1 MTLLSV
7 RNLSLSI
14 GRHPILSD
22 VSFDIGEGQIFGLVG
37 ESGSGKSM
45 TALAVMQLLPDLAR
59 CCGAVR
65 LDGTDLLA
73 ATEPELC
80 AIRGRSVGMVFQEP
94 RLLPWFSTLR
104 NIEIVGTTGER
115 AAALLDQVGLP
126 AAASLYPRQLSL
138 GMARRVVLARALAIE
153 PELLILDEPFA
164 SLDPTAADGL
174 RRLVKDLCEQGNVT
188 ALLVSHDSG
197 DVAAIA
203 DRALILY
210 GRPARLMRDVSFD
223 VAPEQRSAGDLAA
236 ITNQLRSILASAN
249 ESGTE
254 SFNSPDVSPN

>member
-1 MTLLSV
+1 MADVEVQVANKVFGATPILQDIRFTLERGRTTALLGPSGIGKTTLLRIIAGLDPQFEGSV
-7 RNLSLSI
+7 
-14 GRHPILSD
+14 
-22 VSFDIGEGQIFGLVG
+22 
-37 ESGSGKSM
+37 
-45 TALAVMQLLPDLAR
+45 AVPQR
-59 CCGAVR
+59 
-65 LDGTDLLA
+65 
-73 ATEPELC
+73 
-80 AIRGRSVGMVFQEP
+80 IGMVFQEP
-94 RLLPWFSTLR
+94 RLLPWLSTVR
-104 NIEIVGTTGER
+104 NVEVVGTTHDR
-115 AAALLDQVGLP
+115 ASALLDQVGLP

-138 GMARRVVLARALAIE
+138 GMARRAALARALAIE

-174 RRLVKDLCEQGNVT
+174 RRLVKDLSEQGNVT

>member
-1 MTLLSV
+1 MSDVTVQIASKAFGATPILQGIRFTLERGRTTALLGSSGIGKTTLLRIIAGLDPQFEGSV
-7 RNLSLSI
+7 
-14 GRHPILSD
+14 
-22 VSFDIGEGQIFGLVG
+22 
-37 ESGSGKSM
+37 
-45 TALAVMQLLPDLAR
+45 AVPQR
-59 CCGAVR
+59 
-65 LDGTDLLA
+65 
-73 ATEPELC
+73 
-80 AIRGRSVGMVFQEP
+80 IGMVFQEP
-94 RLLPWFSTLR
+94 RLLPWLSTVR
-104 NIEIVGTTGER
+104 NVEVVGTTHDR
-115 AAALLDQVGLP
+115 ASALLDQVGLP

-138 GMARRVVLARALAIE
+138 GMARRAALARALAIE

-174 RRLVKDLCEQGNVT
+174 RRLVKDLSEQGNVT

>member
-1 MTLLSV
+1 MADVEVQVANKVFGATPILQDIRFTLERGRTTALLGPSGIGKTTLLRIIAGLDPQFEGSV
-7 RNLSLSI
+7 
-14 GRHPILSD
+14 
-22 VSFDIGEGQIFGLVG
+22 
-37 ESGSGKSM
+37 
-45 TALAVMQLLPDLAR
+45 AVPPR
-59 CCGAVR
+59 
-65 LDGTDLLA
+65 
-73 ATEPELC
+73 
-80 AIRGRSVGMVFQEP
+80 IGMVFQEP

-174 RRLVKDLCEQGNVT
+174 RRLVKDLSEQGNVT

>member
-1 MTLLSV
+1 MTDVEVQVANKVFGATPILQDIRFTLERGRTTALLGPSGIGKTTLLRIIAGLDPQFEGSV
-7 RNLSLSI
+7 
-14 GRHPILSD
+14 
-22 VSFDIGEGQIFGLVG
+22 
-37 ESGSGKSM
+37 
-45 TALAVMQLLPDLAR
+45 AVPPR
-59 CCGAVR
+59 
-65 LDGTDLLA
+65 
-73 ATEPELC
+73 
-80 AIRGRSVGMVFQEP
+80 IGMVFQEP

-203 DRALILY
+203 DRALILS

-223 VAPEQRSAGDLAA
+223 VAPEQRCAGDLDA
-236 ITNQLRSILASAN
+236 IASQLRSILASAN

-254 SFNSPDVSPN
+254 RFN

>member
-1 MTLLSV
+1 MTDVEVQVANKVFGATPILQDIRFTLERGRTTALLGPSGIGKTTLLRIIAGLDPQFEGSV
-7 RNLSLSI
+7 
-14 GRHPILSD
+14 
-22 VSFDIGEGQIFGLVG
+22 
-37 ESGSGKSM
+37 
-45 TALAVMQLLPDLAR
+45 AVPPR
-59 CCGAVR
+59 
-65 LDGTDLLA
+65 
-73 ATEPELC
+73 
-80 AIRGRSVGMVFQEP
+80 IGMVFQEP

-223 VAPEQRSAGDLAA
+223 VAPEQRCAGDLDA
-236 ITNQLRSILASAN
+236 IASQLRSILASAN

-254 SFNSPDVSPN
+254 RFN

>member
-1 MTLLSV
+1 MADVEVQVANKVFGATPILQDIRFTLERGRTTALLGPSGIGKTTLLRIIAGLDPQFEGSV
-7 RNLSLSI
+7 
-14 GRHPILSD
+14 
-22 VSFDIGEGQIFGLVG
+22 
-37 ESGSGKSM
+37 
-45 TALAVMQLLPDLAR
+45 AVPPR
-59 CCGAVR
+59 
-65 LDGTDLLA
+65 
-73 ATEPELC
+73 
-80 AIRGRSVGMVFQEP
+80 IGMVFQEP

-203 DRALILY
+203 DRALILS

-223 VAPEQRSAGDLAA
+223 VAPEQRCAGDLDA
-236 ITNQLRSILASAN
+236 IASQLRSILASAN

-254 SFNSPDVSPN
+254 RFNSPDVSPN

>member
-1 MTLLSV
+1 MSDVTVQIASKAFGATPILQGIRFTLERGRTTALLGSSGIGKTTLLRIIAGLDPQFEGSV
-7 RNLSLSI
+7 
-14 GRHPILSD
+14 
-22 VSFDIGEGQIFGLVG
+22 
-37 ESGSGKSM
+37 
-45 TALAVMQLLPDLAR
+45 AVPQR
-59 CCGAVR
+59 
-65 LDGTDLLA
+65 
-73 ATEPELC
+73 
-80 AIRGRSVGMVFQEP
+80 IGMVFQEP
-94 RLLPWFSTLR
+94 RLLPWLSTVR
-104 NIEIVGTTGER
+104 NVEVVGTTHDR
-115 AAALLDQVGLP
+115 ASALLDQVGLP

-138 GMARRVVLARALAIE
+138 GMARRAALARALAIE

-203 DRALILY
+203 DRALILS

-223 VAPEQRSAGDLAA
+223 VAPEQRCAGDLDA
-236 ITNQLRSILASAN
+236 IASQLRSILASAN

-254 SFNSPDVSPN
+254 RFNSPDVSPN

>member
-1 MTLLSV
+1 MADVEVQVANKVFGATPILQDIRFTLERGRTTALLGPSGIGKTTLLRIIAGLDPQFEGSV
-7 RNLSLSI
+7 
-14 GRHPILSD
+14 
-22 VSFDIGEGQIFGLVG
+22 
-37 ESGSGKSM
+37 
-45 TALAVMQLLPDLAR
+45 AVPPR
-59 CCGAVR
+59 
-65 LDGTDLLA
+65 
-73 ATEPELC
+73 
-80 AIRGRSVGMVFQEP
+80 IGMVFQEP

-203 DRALILY
+203 DRALILS

-223 VAPEQRSAGDLAA
+223 VAPEQRCAGDLDA
-236 ITNQLRSILASAN
+236 IASQLRSILASAN

-254 SFNSPDVSPN
+254 RFN